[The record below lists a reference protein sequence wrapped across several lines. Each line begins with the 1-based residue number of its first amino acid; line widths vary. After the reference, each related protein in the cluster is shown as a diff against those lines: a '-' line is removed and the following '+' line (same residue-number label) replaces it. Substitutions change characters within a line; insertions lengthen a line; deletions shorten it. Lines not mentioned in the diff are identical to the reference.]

1 MWFAALDSYQNNP
14 WLLNLCYRILTG
26 ESDVLNLLDTTRL
39 PFDKPPKFLRI
50 SRYLYKYTGMIIDKF
65 EINNFDLSYLFFQFL
80 FLRFME
86 RSFMVA

>member
-50 SRYLYKYTGMIIDKF
+50 SRYIYKYTGMINYHFKIC
-65 EINNFDLSYLFFQFL
+65 I
-80 FLRFME
+80 
-86 RSFMVA
+86 